1 MPLCSPLI
9 LSPGQA
15 TVSNRV
21 AGWLL
26 LRGVPEMTR
35 NKDCVNKSFLNRWV
49 VLSCLDTVRITE
61 DKLAKLKN
69 GLGKLIF
76 LGDRPF

>member
-1 MPLCSPLI
+1 
-9 LSPGQA
+9 
-15 TVSNRV
+15 
-21 AGWLL
+21 
-26 LRGVPEMTR
+26 MTR

-69 GLGKLIF
+69 GLGKLDF